1 MGFFKSISNWIFGEE
16 RKEIKKELESL
27 NKNMNALIELM
38 IEEKTKKGELSQES
52 SEQKKSE
59 TLYKSLKK
67 VGSNTIVV
75 LHDGDILSSEKD
87 IFQMVKDCKTVEEIK
102 YLFLDVEEMQKEVA
116 KEKEEVQETSRDEE
130 LFITQKH
137 NFTVFIGN
145 DDFEI
150 KKEGVFLKGVKGVIP
165 PLVLADFVEICEKL
179 KYIALSND
187 KNKYNEEELM
197 EKYNSLVGFWTKLS
211 RSPLNYRENVLRY
224 CKNNDIH
231 LDKYGHII
239 GYRRIK
245 TYMKSGKMEQVV
257 YDYKDIDFEVVSSE
271 YERIRKQKKGTGSY
285 SLIEFKDGTKK
296 SIPTAKVKDLS
307 KDDRVIG
314 VLKTLYEAGP
324 KNQPAKKKEE
334 KVESRTLY
342 SSSTNYGKHVFGIGD
357 VYAIPRNE
365 INVDAGN
372 CAAGG
377 LHFASVNY
385 DYGSFGDTPV
395 VVLIDPSKAITVPV
409 GERSKGRTIEMKIAM
424 INPNKHGVHIDKKL
438 LEKASDE
445 YNEHVINSLEEIVET
460 GDVDKL
466 SYGKKYK
473 TDMTV
478 NDVKALLEVMKSRT
492 VKIS

>member
-1 MGFFKSISNWIFGEE
+1 MGFFKSISNWIFGQE
-16 RKEIKKELESL
+16 RQEIKNEIQSL
-27 NKNMNALIELM
+27 RKDMKVLIDIL
-38 IEEKTKKGELSQES
+38 IEEKINKLENEVVTEKPK
-52 SEQKKSE
+52 

-67 VGSNTIVV
+67 VGGNTIVV
-75 LHDGDILSSEKD
+75 LHDGEIFSSEKD
-87 IFQMVKDCKTVEEIK
+87 VFEKVKECKSVEEIK
-102 YLFLDVEEMQKEVA
+102 YLFLDVEEMKKEI
-116 KEKEEVQETSRDEE
+116 EESVKDDPEHFKDEE
-130 LFITQKH
+130 LFISQKH
-137 NFTVFIGN
+137 NFEVLKEN
-145 DDFEI
+145 EDFEV
-150 KKEGVFLKGVKGVIP
+150 KEEGVFLKGVKGVIP

-179 KYIALSND
+179 KYISLTND
-187 KNKYNEEELM
+187 KNKYNEEELL
-197 EKYNSLVGFWTKLS
+197 EKYNSLIGFWTKLS

-245 TYMKSGKMEQVV
+245 TYMQSGKMKETVAL
-257 YDYKDIDFEVVSSE
+257 YTDIDFKVVSSE

-285 SLIEFKDGTKK
+285 SLIEFKNGSKK
-296 SIPTAKVKDLS
+296 AIPTSKVKDLT

-314 VLKTLYEAGP
+314 TLKTLYEAGLNN
-324 KNQPAKKKEE
+324 KTVQSKEE
-334 KVESRTLY
+334 KTEPKTLY

-357 VYAIPRNE
+357 IYAIPRNE

-377 LHFASVNY
+377 LHFASVDYN
-385 DYGSFGDTPV
+385 YGSFGDTPV
-395 VVLIDPSKAITVPV
+395 IVLIDPSKAITVPI
-409 GERSKGRTIEMKIAM
+409 GEKNKGRTIEMKIAM

-445 YNEHVINSLEEIVET
+445 YNEHVIKSLEEIVET

-466 SYGKKYK
+466 SYGSKYQ